1 MQGSG
6 DFSQWLA
13 RAGLENRDEFELLTG
28 FAGRCNERGL
38 RLTRAMTIMDTLHP
52 TWEGRAFR
60 WTRDGAAP
68 YAAIDYGSSD
78 SGAEADSWRRSVF
91 YAMLQDGSEE
101 FHARLDEDDVSR
113 FPVLQEIKD
122 AGNTGYLALIL
133 RFGPDGSM
141 GDMDCFYAAFATD
154 APGGFSAE
162 ALDLLRRMA
171 PVLGLATKA
180 ATLKR
185 IAGTVAEVYLGRD
198 ASRRVLSGQIRRGLA
213 ERIGAVLWF
222 SDLRGFT
229 TITDTTH
236 PDRII
241 PLLNDYAEAVIA
253 AVHEEG
259 GDVLKLIG
267 DGVLAVFN
275 AEDRAQAC
283 LAALRA
289 EAGLRRRLAEVDAR
303 RRAAALPVTDV
314 NLGLHVGEM
323 FYGNIGS
330 DERLDFTVV
339 GPAVNEASRVVA
351 LCRSVDRNVL
361 MTSEFV
367 AATPEAE
374 RGRIVSVG
382 RFALRGVR
390 RAQELFT
397 LAET

>member
-1 MQGSG
+1 MRDSG

-13 RAGLENRDEFELLTG
+13 RAGMGNMDEFELLTG
-28 FAGRCNERGL
+28 FAGRCNECGL

-52 TWEGRAFR
+52 TWEGRAYR
-60 WTRDGAAP
+60 WTSDGAAP

-91 YAMLQDGSEE
+91 FAMLEDGSAE
-101 FHARLDEDDVSR
+101 FLARLDRDDVSR
-113 FPVLQEIKD
+113 FPLLQELKA
-122 AGNTGYLALIL
+122 AGHTGYLAMIC
-133 RFGPDGSM
+133 RFGPQGTM
-141 GDMDCFYAAFATD
+141 GEMDCFYTAFATD
-154 APGGFSAE
+154 APGGFPAE
-162 ALDLLRRMA
+162 ALALLRQMA

-180 ATLKR
+180 ATLTR

-198 ASRRVLSGQIRRGLA
+198 ASRRVLSGQIRRGVT
-213 ERIGAVLWF
+213 ERIGTVLWF

-253 AVHEEG
+253 SVHEQG

-275 AEDRAQAC
+275 ADDRAEAC

-289 EAGLRRRLAEVDAR
+289 EAGLRRRLVEVGA
-303 RRAAALPVTDV
+303 RRAAAGLPVTDV
-314 NLGLHVGEM
+314 NLGLHVGEV
-323 FYGNIGS
+323 FYGNVGS

-339 GPAVNEASRVVA
+339 GPAVNETSRVVA

-361 MTSEFV
+361 MTAEFI
-367 AATPEAE
+367 AATPAAA
-374 RGRIVSVG
+374 RSRIVSVG
-382 RFALRGVR
+382 RYALRGVR
-390 RAQELFT
+390 KAQELFT
-397 LAET
+397 LET

>member
-1 MQGSG
+1 MQDSG
-6 DFSQWLA
+6 DFGQWLA
-13 RAGLENRDEFELLTG
+13 RAGLENRDEFELLAG
-28 FAGRCNERGL
+28 FADRCNERGL

-60 WTRDGAAP
+60 WTRGGNAP
-68 YAAIDYGSSD
+68 YAAIAYGSSD

-91 YAMLQDGSEE
+91 YAMLPDGSEE
-101 FHARLDEDDVSR
+101 FHARLGEYDVSR
-113 FPVLQEIKD
+113 FPLLQELKD
-122 AGNTGYLALIL
+122 AGNTGYMALIL

-154 APGGFSAE
+154 ARGGFAAD

-180 ATLKR
+180 AALKR

-198 ASRRVLSGQIRRGLA
+198 ASRRVLSGQIRRGVT
-213 ERIGAVLWF
+213 ERIGTVLWF

-229 TITDTTH
+229 TITDTAA
-236 PDRII
+236 PEQII

-253 AVHEEG
+253 SVHEQG

-267 DGVLAVFN
+267 DGVLGVFN
-275 AEDRAQAC
+275 AADRAEAC

-289 EAGLRRRLAEVDAR
+289 EAGLRRRLVEVDAR
-303 RRAAALPVTDV
+303 RAAVGLPVTDV
-314 NLGLHVGEM
+314 NLGLHVGEV
-323 FYGNIGS
+323 FYGNVGS

-361 MTSEFV
+361 MTAEFV
-367 AATPEAE
+367 AATPEEE

-382 RFALRGVR
+382 RYALRGVR
-390 RAQELFT
+390 KAQELFT
-397 LAET
+397 LET